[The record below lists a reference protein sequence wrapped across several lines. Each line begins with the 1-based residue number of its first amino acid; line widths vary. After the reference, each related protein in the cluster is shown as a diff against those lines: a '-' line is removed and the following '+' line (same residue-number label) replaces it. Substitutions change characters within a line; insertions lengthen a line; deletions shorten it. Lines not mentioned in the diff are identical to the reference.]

1 MVYKKGSFVRNAHL
15 KKQITFLTIVILY
28 FVCSTVFAAQVNTI
42 GDMAALITKSFANIA
57 KLITAISY
65 LGGIGFALGAVMK
78 FKQHKDNPTQIP
90 VGTPIAMLF
99 IASALL
105 FFPVVLNMTGMSIFG
120 TVKTA
125 GPSGII
131 WGQD

>member
-1 MVYKKGSFVRNAHL
+1 MRRIDLRKSIPYICVG
-15 KKQITFLTIVILY
+15 ILY
-28 FVCSTVFAAQVNTI
+28 SMSTLALATQVNTI

-57 KLITAISY
+57 KLITALSY
-65 LGGIGFALGAVMK
+65 VGGIGFALGSVMK
-78 FKQHKDNPTQIP
+78 FRQHKDNPTQIP

-120 TVKTA
+120 SVKTS
-125 GPSGII
+125 GPSGMI
-131 WGQD
+131 WGS

>member
-1 MVYKKGSFVRNAHL
+1 MRAQLKNPISLVY
-15 KKQITFLTIVILY
+15 TVILIV
-28 FVCSTVFAAQVNTI
+28 FSSTVLAAQVNTI
-42 GDMAALITKSFANIA
+42 GDMAALITQSFANIA

-65 LGGIGFALGAVMK
+65 VGGIGFALGAVMK

-120 TVKTA
+120 TIEVA
-125 GPSGII
+125 GPGGMI